1 MAGGM
6 KKLITHI
13 SKLCE
18 TWGWEGPEQ
27 GGAPG
32 SRATGKVLPWVEGQ
46 APGAVREGRVS
57 EEAGLQAGQGQRL
70 LSLRLNAPFPE
81 NPVPA
86 TPLSHPTLSLGS
98 DHSPPPAG
106 GVQLHVHGEAGA
118 AWPTPGPL
126 GLRRMGLGVAATQS
140 LHTGPSNLH
149 KGTSWQDACFPTA
162 RQTSV
167 SLT

>member
-1 MAGGM
+1 M

-18 TWGWEGPEQ
+18 TCGCEGPEL

-70 LSLRLNAPFPE
+70 LSLRLNAPLPG

-86 TPLSHPTLSLGS
+86 TPLSHPTLSLRSG
-98 DHSPPPAG
+98 HRPPPAG
-106 GVQLHVHGEAGA
+106 GVQLHLHGEAGA

-126 GLRRMGLGVAATQS
+126 GLRRDGDR
-140 LHTGPSNLH
+140 
-149 KGTSWQDACFPTA
+149 K
-162 RQTSV
+162 SV
-167 SLT
+167 V